1 MHFMTRRS
9 SFSST
14 SLFLTLVT
22 WTSIDFYFS
31 HSHVLVV
38 DCGFQLV
45 FTGRILSPLCCLP
58 KWSRTD
64 CGNSITEKSSRE
76 LSKYCEFDFKSNMFL
91 CCDDYGTDCLILT
104 KLTNSYNLVC
114 LVMFG

>member
-1 MHFMTRRS
+1 MHLMTRRS

-38 DCGFQLV
+38 DCIIFWFSTCFHRKETQPS
-45 FTGRILSPLCCLP
+45 ILPLKMVTYGLW
-58 KWSRTD
+58 KFYYR
-64 CGNSITEKSSRE
+64 KE
-76 LSKYCEFDFKSNMFL
+76 L
-91 CCDDYGTDCLILT
+91 T
-104 KLTNSYNLVC
+104 
-114 LVMFG
+114 